1 MIYIV
6 EDDESIRDMEI
17 YALKSAG
24 YSAVGFED
32 GKTFLEALEQ
42 RLPRLVLLDIMLPG
56 EDGLSLLKTIRLD
69 HRTRSLPVI
78 MVTAKDTEL
87 DMVRGLDGGADDYIT
102 KPFGIM
108 ELLSRVKALLR
119 RTEKEPERV
128 LSFREICLNDDTHTV
143 TTNGTECILTYK
155 EYVLLKY
162 LMENPGMVL
171 SRDRIMDRVWETDFE
186 GESRTVD
193 MHIKTLRKKL
203 GNAGK
208 YIQTVRNVGYKIGE
222 VNETKH

>member
-143 TTNGTECILTYK
+143 TANGTECILTYK

-193 MHIKTLRKKL
+193 MHIKPLRKKL

>member
-87 DMVRGLDGGADDYIT
+87 DMVRGLDGGADDYIA

>member
-6 EDDESIRDMEI
+6 EDDESIREMEM

-24 YSAVGFED
+24 YSVAGFED
-32 GKTFLEALEQ
+32 GKAFFAALEQ
-42 RLPRLVLLDIMLPG
+42 KLPRLVILDIMLPG
-56 EDGLSLLKTIRLD
+56 EDGLSLLKTIRSTV
-69 HRTRSLPVI
+69 RTRSLPVM

-87 DMVRGLDGGADDYIT
+87 DMVRSLDSGADDYIA

-119 RTEKEPERV
+119 RTEKETGSE
-128 LSFREICLNDDTHTV
+128 LSFREISLNDDTHTV
-143 TTNGTECILTYK
+143 TVDGTNCILTYK
-155 EYVLLKY
+155 EYALLKY

-203 GNAGK
+203 GDAGK

-222 VNETKH
+222 